1 MKHAA
6 RALLLRL
13 TPSGRRRL
21 ALEHGALHSRD
32 REPGLQ
38 DLDDSGKVMSDGI
51 NVAYYVAGP
60 DAGTEEPRATVV
72 YVHGFTLAAEAYFL
86 QVKHTRRSH
95 PEVRNVLLDLRGHGQ
110 TGKVS
115 PDVCTMDGIADD
127 VRAVIHHCAPTGP
140 IILVGHSMGGLCV
153 LNLLRRCQQDEP
165 DLYARIS
172 GIILVSTSIE
182 ALSDQGIPQVL
193 ALPAA
198 DSAYQAVKDSSN
210 KDITKVREKA
220 AALLAPSLAVGVFKR
235 PLNYEIVE
243 FHAAMIH
250 ETPLESFVGFF
261 RDLQCHDELAAARAL
276 AEKPGFVIVG
286 DRDDVTPEE
295 QADRICELWPRAWRL
310 VAPEVGHMVNL
321 EAPEVLNKA
330 IDHLIELLPEDQP
343 ADSPAA

>member
-6 RALLLRL
+6 RAVFLRL

-21 ALEHGALHSRD
+21 ALEHGALHSQS

-38 DLDDSGKVMSDGI
+38 DLDDTGTVNSDGI
-51 NVAYYVAGP
+51 DVAYYVAGP
-60 DAGTEEPRATVV
+60 DAAVAEPRATVV

-86 QVKHTRRSH
+86 QVKHVRRSH

-110 TGKVS
+110 TGAVD
-115 PDVCTMDGIADD
+115 PDLCTMDGIADD

-140 IILVGHSMGGLCV
+140 IILVGHSMGGLCI
-153 LNLLRRCQQDEP
+153 LDLLRRCENDEP
-165 DLYARIS
+165 ELYARIA
-172 GIILVSTSIE
+172 GLILVSTSIE

-198 DSAYQAVKDSSN
+198 DSIYKAVDSSATEV
-210 KDITKVREKA
+210 KKFREKA

-235 PLNYEIVE
+235 PTNYELVE

-261 RDLQCHDELAAARAL
+261 RDLQQHDELAAAGAL
-276 AEKPGFVIVG
+276 ASKPGFVIVG
-286 DRDDVTPEE
+286 DRDDATPEE
-295 QADRICELWPRAWRL
+295 QADRICEVWPRAWRL
-310 VAPEVGHMVNL
+310 LAHGAGHMVNL
-321 EAPEVLNKA
+321 EAPEVLNAA
-330 IDHLIELLPEDQP
+330 IDRLIDAIPEEAAPP
-343 ADSPAA
+343 ATA